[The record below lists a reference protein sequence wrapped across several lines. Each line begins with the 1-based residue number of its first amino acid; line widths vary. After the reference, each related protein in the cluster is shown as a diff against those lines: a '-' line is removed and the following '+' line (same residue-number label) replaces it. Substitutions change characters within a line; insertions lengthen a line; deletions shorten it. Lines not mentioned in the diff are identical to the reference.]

1 MSKQTDALTVLE
13 EVAVSLK
20 ESAEQIEAKTDF
32 DNGRLLG
39 YYEALSTLSSQC
51 SVAGKMP
58 DGMRPQFIIIDK
70 YDDICLIC
78 VFFRTN
84 DSTG

>member
-32 DNGRLLG
+32 DKGRLLG

-51 SVAGKMP
+51 SVAGIALGEVGLADFSPEQLFNK
-58 DGMRPQFIIIDK
+58 DRK
-70 YDDICLIC
+70 AA
-78 VFFRTN
+78 
-84 DSTG
+84 